1 VACFE
6 GNCELI
12 FGTSNAIQ
20 CASFLLLKK
29 KKGKQKKEKKR
40 KKEKLQIKWVAWK
53 LFAISLFGSSLE
65 VSARFVARLAS
76 VREVVILVLIV
87 EVFLLPSL

>member
-1 VACFE
+1 MCILF
-6 GNCELI
+6 
-12 FGTSNAIQ
+12 
-20 CASFLLLKK
+20 ASQ

-40 KKEKLQIKWVAWK
+40 EKLQIKWVAWK

-65 VSARFVARLAS
+65 IFARLVARFAS
-76 VREVVILVLIV
+76 VCEVVILVLIV